1 MKRRA
6 RRNKG
11 KAVFLKSCLYVAAIL
26 IVPFTV
32 ALLLHLPDL
41 FTRYNRITQQMLFAG
56 GGFLFFLILFLF
68 FGPPVKSYILEHEL
82 SHIIFALLSGVKVKQ
97 VVIRKNEGYVRTE
110 KVNLV
115 IALAPYSLPLYTL
128 VSFVLYR
135 TIALFYRSA
144 VISSIFYSIMGLTLS
159 FHLIATIHYLQLDQP
174 DLKRY
179 GYFPSLILIFTWS
192 MGVISL
198 VLALLFERVQVLEYF
213 RAAVTHGIEF
223 YIGIVRYFWHMA
235 RT

>member
-1 MKRRA
+1 M
-6 RRNKG
+6 
-11 KAVFLKSCLYVAAIL
+11 
-26 IVPFTV
+26 
-32 ALLLHLPDL
+32 L
-41 FTRYNRITQQMLFAG
+41 FTG
-56 GGFLFFLILFLF
+56 GGFLFFLILFLL

-97 VVIRKNEGYVRTE
+97 VVIRKNDGYVRTE

-135 TIALFYRSA
+135 TIAFFYRSA

-179 GYFPSLILIFTWS
+179 GYVPSLILIFTWS
-192 MGVISL
+192 LCVISL

-213 RAAVTHGIEF
+213 RAAVMHGVDF
-223 YIGIVRYFWHMA
+223 YIGIVCYFFA
-235 RT
+235 

>member
-1 MKRRA
+1 M
-6 RRNKG
+6 
-11 KAVFLKSCLYVAAIL
+11 
-26 IVPFTV
+26 
-32 ALLLHLPDL
+32 L
-41 FTRYNRITQQMLFAG
+41 FTG
-56 GGFLFFLILFLF
+56 GGFLFFLILFLL

-97 VVIRKNEGYVRTE
+97 VVIKKNEGYVRTE

-135 TIALFYRSA
+135 TVAFFFRSA

-159 FHLIATIHYLQLDQP
+159 FHFIATVHYLRLDQP

-192 MGVISL
+192 LCVISL
-198 VLALLFERVQVLEYF
+198 VLALLFERVQALEYF
-213 RAAVTHGIEF
+213 RAAVMHGVDF
-223 YIGIVRYFWHMA
+223 YIGIVCYFFA
-235 RT
+235 